1 MGRMKKKKDEL
12 HNPFANNV
20 RDKGEAE
27 TDNFPA
33 EITNEYL
40 TSQLLGIDLPGIEQ
54 QANQKP
60 PRIELI
66 AIDSISP
73 DRSQP
78 RRVIPQ
84 SVRGNRVVSAANL
97 PGIFGRWLEAASEG
111 RAEPLTRDVVET
123 YLRGGETARDTAEF
137 QQLQEPSES
146 EDAAAETAN
155 TDNPVERSLMQLI
168 ELAMS
173 IREKGLMNPIT
184 VAPTGNGY
192 VIETGERRWIAYH
205 LLRYYIGVD
214 DSHSDR
220 GDLKWDQIPAVNV
233 GEMDVWRQAYENNA
247 RNNLNAIGK
256 ARQLA
261 ILLMH
266 LYPMDDFQ
274 PINEFGHERDFYGQV
289 ADGNTYRV
297 PRGKGKYLVS
307 ALNLKSTKQL
317 RDYRG
322 LLKAPHRLWDEAD
335 ENDYGEGTIRQMMDT
350 APDGTVRANVKIPDH
365 EQPGDTAPVGTVWE
379 DDDPMPKKIAAV
391 RDFYSEKKLHRMSAE
406 ERQDVIDS
414 LSAVLTQLKRQHKN
428 ISKKET

>member
-1 MGRMKKKKDEL
+1 MGRMKKKKDEIF
-12 HNPFANNV
+12 NPLANNV
-20 RDKGEAE
+20 RDKGEVEA
-27 TDNFPA
+27 DNFPA

-84 SVRGNRVVSAANL
+84 SVRGDHMVSAANL
-97 PGIFGRWLEAASEG
+97 PAIFDRWLEAASEG
-111 RAEPLTRDVVET
+111 RAEPLTREVVAT
-123 YLRGGETARDTAEF
+123 YLRGGETRRDTAEF
-137 QQLQEPSES
+137 QKLHEQP
-146 EDAAAETAN
+146 ETEEADDE
-155 TDNPVERSLMQLI
+155 TPVADNPIERSLMQLI

-184 VAPTGNGY
+184 VAPAAGGY
-192 VIETGERRWIAYH
+192 IIETGERRWMAYH
-205 LLRYYIGVD
+205 MLRYYIGVD
-214 DSHSDR
+214 DSHQER
-220 GDLKWDQIPAVNV
+220 GDLKWDKIPAVNV

-266 LYPMDDFQ
+266 LHPMESFQQIDDF
-274 PINEFGHERDFYGQV
+274 EHERDFYAQV

-335 ENDYGEGTIRQMMDT
+335 ENNYGEGTIRQMMDT
-350 APDGTVRANVKIPDH
+350 APVGTVRANVKIPDH
-365 EQPGDTAPVGTVWE
+365 EQPGDTAPVGTVAADE
-379 DDDPMPKKIAAV
+379 DPMPKKIAAV
-391 RDFYSEKKLHRMSAE
+391 RDYYSPQKLKRMSAE

-414 LSAVLTQLKRQHKN
+414 LSALLTQIKKQHK
-428 ISKKET
+428 KLG